1 MWLFKLRYTLV
12 HLKFKLNGKKQFR
25 FSFRQFYDVVTR
37 HYCMSP
43 EFLSIFMRS
52 TKKGAK
58 LSHFRIW
65 KKRVFVL
72 ILFVYRSS
80 FIVNGIQYFINFDL
94 NFIFKNSC
102 SICDIGYNAAK
113 RNIAIYSFACVRRSM
128 YGFYP
133 FVNSTSY
140 AHDSNESVG
149 YGNTRCYEHSK
160 SERIAE

>member
-1 MWLFKLRYTLV
+1 
-12 HLKFKLNGKKQFR
+12 
-25 FSFRQFYDVVTR
+25 
-37 HYCMSP
+37 MSP

-58 LSHFRIW
+58 LSHFRIR
-65 KKRVFVL
+65 KKKTVFVL
-72 ILFVYRSS
+72 VLFVYRSP
-80 FIVNGIQYFINFDL
+80 FIVNDIQYFINSDL

-102 SICDIGYNAAK
+102 SICNIGYSAAK
-113 RNIAIYSFACVRRSM
+113 RNIAINSFACVRRSM

-140 AHDSNESVG
+140 THDSNESVG